1 MPSSLSATYEHLSPV
16 LSCSSCRASAGW
28 GWRQETCVLCCHFC
42 GGRLSVT
49 PWTTAR
55 QASLSLG
62 FSRQAYWSGLPCP
75 LPGDLPDPGIE
86 PMSPMS
92 PALQADSLPT
102 EPSGKPTDICGQYHF
117 QATKRLCQIQE
128 PGEPYN
134 LKGCVVSHKPK
145 NTNSGRLLW
154 HISCRPKKT
163 TPAYFFVVSRMIE
176 TVVFISGS
184 WMNCKVSRHP
194 SPLV

>member
-1 MPSSLSATYEHLSPV
+1 MGFY
-16 LSCSSCRASAGW
+16 
-28 GWRQETCVLCCHFC
+28 RQE
-42 GGRLSVT
+42 
-49 PWTTAR
+49 
-55 QASLSLG
+55 
-62 FSRQAYWSGLPCP
+62 YWSGLPFP

-86 PMSPMS
+86 PTSPMS

-163 TPAYFFVVSRMIE
+163 TPAYFFVVSRMIA